1 MVAALSIFP
10 RHSESSQRMKPVAV
24 IFDFGGVFTES
35 PVTCFARYEK
45 QHGIPHRFISEVI
58 KSDIHNGSFA
68 RFERAELDLDQ
79 FDAEFARETR
89 AAGHEVSGKTLVSL
103 LQLSFRPDMIDALD
117 KINEGGFKTGCI
129 TNNMPKSTASEW
141 ARSDDEKALAQSV
154 MGKFQ
159 HVIESSVAGVR
170 KPEPRIYEM
179 MCEALQVRPEESV
192 FVDDLGINLKPAR
205 ALGMRTVKVPFEHY
219 RTAIDELAELTG
231 LAL

>member
-1 MVAALSIFP
+1 
-10 RHSESSQRMKPVAV
+10 MKPVAI

-35 PVTCFARYEK
+35 PVSCFARYEK
-45 QHGIPHRFISEVI
+45 QHGIPERFISEVI
-58 KSDIHNGSFA
+58 KSDINGGSFA

-89 AAGHEVSGKTLVSL
+89 AAGHEVDGRTLVSL
-103 LQLSFRPDMIDALD
+103 LQLNFRPDMIDALD
-117 KINEGGFKTGCI
+117 QINAAGFKTGCI
-129 TNNMPKSTASEW
+129 TNNMPKSTATEW
-141 ARSDDEKALAQSV
+141 ARSDEDKALARSV
-154 MGKFQ
+154 MSKFL

-179 MCEALQVRPEESV
+179 MCEALQVTPEQSV

-205 ALGMRTVKVPFEHY
+205 ALGMRTVKVPFDNY

-231 LAL
+231 LTL